1 MPFEPSAASP
11 LAERPQQQRTLLL
24 PLLLVAGLIVAL
36 AAIVSVREFSAQQ
49 RAAEAELLAV
59 ADLRRLQVQTWL
71 QEHLRLARFLA
82 NSTVFAGQYL
92 DGQVRGNRQAL
103 QLLMGR
109 LIELRQANGND
120 EVLLLD
126 AQARVVARESPLQQD
141 IAPTLRDAALRA
153 MQTGEVVHTG
163 IYRREGHTPTLRLDI
178 VLPLVAT
185 GRPAQ
190 AAVVLRQDPQRQL
203 YPLLRAWPVPKETGE
218 SVLWER
224 RPEGMLAI
232 SDFRFGDDTAG
243 RLLRRLDLADPPVAV
258 LLRDADTDTPPLLGP
273 DYRGVQVL
281 AAGRPIEGTDWLVVT
296 KIDQREID
304 APARTTAAWAS
315 VMALLALLVLGAG
328 ARLFVQR
335 AALRGSEREH
345 AADRRRLETLALLQA
360 ITDSSGDAIFA
371 KDAAGRFL
379 LCNAACAAGM
389 GHAPEDVLG
398 KRVDELLPQGP
409 SAALADNDR
418 QVLKGSGNQVF
429 EEQLETAHGPRVF
442 LTTKGPLRD
451 AEGHVIGLFGVA
463 RDVTAA
469 RQAELDLRDSE
480 ARLRSVFDVLAEG
493 IMVFDRQGRM
503 LSANPGAAQ
512 LLGLP
517 LDALVGDWFDVSG
530 WHPLADDGSP
540 KPPETLPPAL
550 ALATGLPQR
559 DVDVLVGGPQGQ
571 RRWFRLNAEPIPG
584 GVHAGAPA
592 VALSFVDITEQR
604 LLADELERHRHHLQA
619 LVDGRTRAL
628 QQANAQ
634 LAETERFLRLLADNL
649 PVRIAYW
656 DRDLVLRFAN
666 RAYFEWW
673 RTTAEA
679 AIGSAARAIH
689 GEDHWQRHGHE
700 MQAAAAGEAR
710 VHERETVREDG
721 STWHH
726 QVHYLPDRD
735 ADGGVRGVYALALDI
750 TPTKTAQARLHQLNI
765 ELEHALG
772 RAEGASRAK
781 SAFLAN
787 MSHEIRTPMN
797 AIIGLAHLMRR
808 DVVDGQQRDR
818 LDKISRS
825 AHHLLEIINDILDLS
840 KIEAGR
846 MTLEDIGF
854 SLDALLARSFEMVAE
869 EAQRKQVELIV
880 DTDHLPDALRGDPT
894 RLSQALLNLLS
905 NAVKFTERGW
915 VRLVCEKLAEDGDR
929 VQARFTVSDTGAGI
943 PPERMASLFS
953 AFEQVDS
960 STSRR
965 HGGTGL
971 GLALTRH
978 LATLM
983 GGEAGA
989 RSTPGAGSS
998 FWFTAWLGRGS
1009 AAAAD
1014 GPGLAGRRVLLVDDL
1029 AEARAALAE
1038 RLRQFDMQ
1046 VDAVESGERALALA
1060 QAAINAG
1067 TGYDLLLI
1075 DWRMEPLDGL
1085 QTLHHLRA
1093 LLGDGLPPAV
1103 LVTAHDEDQV
1113 RHDAARARFA
1123 AVLAKPITASTLHDT
1138 LLRVLRQD
1146 RSAPETAASGP
1157 GAQELALRRA
1167 AAGARVLLAE
1177 DNPVNQ
1183 EVALELL
1190 RVAGLQV
1197 DVASDGHEAVA
1208 MVLRGDYDAVLM
1220 DVQMPALDGLAATRA
1235 LRQRGHAGPVIA
1247 MTANAF
1253 GEDRAACL
1261 AAGMDDHVPKPVD
1274 PEQLYATLQRW
1285 LPQRGGTDSRAAD
1298 RGADQPTAP
1307 APTPDALLLQRC
1319 AAVPGLDTGAAL
1331 RAAGGDVALLR
1342 RLLQRFAQHY
1352 AAGVP
1357 ALAQPAADKALPG
1370 WELAAHSLQGACSA
1384 IGATALQ
1391 TQARALEAAARA
1403 ATGNPGAAAAAAA
1416 LQPQAAALHTALQGF
1431 VAALQRTLQ

>member
-1 MPFEPSAASP
+1 MPFEPSAAPP
-11 LAERPQQQRTLLL
+11 LAEQRPQHQRTLLL

-36 AAIVSVREFSAQQ
+36 AVIVSAREHHAQRQ
-49 RAAEAELLAV
+49 AAEAELLAV
-59 ADLRRLQVQTWL
+59 ADLRRVQVQTWL
-71 QEHLRLARFLA
+71 HERLRMARFLA

-92 DGQVRGNRQAL
+92 DSQASGPTRAQQSLQAL
-103 QLLMGR
+103 MAR
-109 LIELRQANGND
+109 LVELRQANGSD

-126 AQARVVARESPLQQD
+126 AQARAVARESPLQQD
-141 IAPTLRDAALRA
+141 IAPVLRDAALRA

-178 VLPLVAT
+178 VFPLVAT

-190 AAVVLRQDPQRQL
+190 AAVVLRQDPQREL
-203 YPLLRAWPVPKETGE
+203 YPLLRAWPVPKATGE
-218 SVLWER
+218 SVLWAR

-243 RLLRRLDLADPPVAV
+243 RLLRRLDMPDPPVAV
-258 LLRDADTDTPPLLGP
+258 RLRDATAGTPPLGGP
-273 DYRGVQVL
+273 DYRGAQVL
-281 AAGRPIEGTDWLVVT
+281 ATGRPVDGTDWLIVT

-304 APARTTAAWAS
+304 APARTTAAWTA
-315 VMALLALLVLGAG
+315 VMALLALLMLGAG

-335 AALRGSEREH
+335 AALRGSERER
-345 AADRRRLETLALLQA
+345 AADHRRLEALALLQA

-371 KDAAGRFL
+371 KGIDGRYL
-379 LCNAACAAGM
+379 LCNTACATGL
-389 GHAPEDVLG
+389 GLAPDAVLG
-398 KRVDELLPQGP
+398 RHTDELLAPEHA
-409 SAALADNDR
+409 AALTANDR
-418 QVLKGSGNQVF
+418 LVLEGGRNQVF
-429 EEQLETAHGPRVF
+429 EERVDTPQGSRVF
-442 LTTKGPLRD
+442 LATKGPLRD
-451 AEGHVIGLFGVA
+451 AEGRITGLFGVA
-463 RDVTAA
+463 RDVTAT
-469 RQAELDLRDSE
+469 RQAELDLRASE
-480 ARLRSVFDVLAEG
+480 ARLRSVFEVLADG
-493 IMVFDRQGRM
+493 IMVFDRRGRV
-503 LSANPGAAQ
+503 LAANPGAAR

-517 LDALVGDWFDVSG
+517 PDGVAGDWFDVAG
-530 WHPLADDGSP
+530 WGPITEDGQPLPLHA
-540 KPPETLPPAL
+540 KPAARAL
-550 ALATGLPQR
+550 TTGRPQR
-559 DVDVLVGGPQGQ
+559 DVPVLVGGPQGQ

-584 GVHAGAPA
+584 VDGDDKPA
-592 VALSFVDITEQR
+592 VVLSFADITEQHQ
-604 LLADELERHRHHLQA
+604 LADELERHRHHLQA
-619 LVDGRTRAL
+619 LVDGRTQAL

-656 DRDLVLRFAN
+656 DHELVLRFAN
-666 RAYFEWW
+666 RAYFDWW
-673 RTTAEA
+673 RTTAPA
-679 AIGSAARAIH
+679 AIGSRARAIH
-689 GEDHWQRHGHE
+689 GEAHWQRHGHE
-700 MQAAAAGEAR
+700 MLAAAAGETR
-710 VHERETVREDG
+710 VQERETVREDG

-726 QVHYLPDRD
+726 QIHYLPDRD
-735 ADGGVRGVYALALDI
+735 ADGAVRGVYALALDI

-765 ELEHALG
+765 DLEHALG

-808 DVVDGQQRDR
+808 DVTDGQQRDR

-854 SLDALLARSFEMVAE
+854 SLDTLLTRSFEMVAE
-869 EAQRKQVELIV
+869 QAQRKQIELIV

-905 NAVKFTERGW
+905 NAVKFTEHGW
-915 VRLVCEKLAEDGDR
+915 VRLVCERLAEDGDR
-929 VQARFTVSDTGAGI
+929 VQARFTVSDTGPGI
-943 PPERMASLFS
+943 PPERMPALFS
-953 AFEQVDS
+953 AFEQVDG

-989 RSTPGAGSS
+989 ESTPGVGSR

-1029 AEARAALAE
+1029 AEARAALGD
-1038 RLRQFDMQ
+1038 RLRQFGMQ

-1060 QAAINAG
+1060 QEAINAG

-1075 DWRMEPLDGL
+1075 DWRMEPLDGI
-1085 QTLHHLRA
+1085 QTLTHLRA

-1123 AVLAKPITASTLHDT
+1123 AVLAKPLTASTLHDT

-1146 RSAPETAASGP
+1146 RTDPEAVAAGP
-1157 GAQELALRRA
+1157 GAQEVALRRT

-1197 DVASDGHEAVA
+1197 DVAGDGHEAVA
-1208 MVLRGDYDAVLM
+1208 MALHGAYDVVLM

-1235 LRQRGHAGPVIA
+1235 LRQQGHTGPVIA

-1285 LPQRGGTDSRAAD
+1285 LPQRG
-1298 RGADQPTAP
+1298 AP
-1307 APTPDALLLQRC
+1307 ADATPGSDAAPAPTPTPDALLLQRC
-1319 AAVPGLDTGAAL
+1319 AAVPGLDIGAAL
-1331 RAAGGDVALLR
+1331 RAAGGDAALLR

-1352 AAGVP
+1352 AGGVP
-1357 ALAQPAADKALPG
+1357 ALAQPATAEALPG

-1384 IGATALQ
+1384 IGATTLQ
-1391 TQARALEAAARA
+1391 AQARALEAAARA
-1403 ATGNPGAAAAAAA
+1403 ATGNAATAAT